1 MDTLYQP
8 TTKVDDVVKQIA
20 DVAGVKEDSE
30 KRDKIKRNLFKSKRE
45 LIEEYFLR
53 KVSMSF
59 VWLLGIASL
68 TMLLYSS
75 RYLDGTWTL
84 AYSIAHCLL
93 IAASFLFGARLI
105 NFILYLV
112 SDSFYTEL
120 IAKKSKNST
129 SLNNIPIGLDCLTL
143 SYVNEAGYRL
153 PIIYGLDEKE
163 TTSDELAFDENIE
176 IDDIH
181 LSREEAKQL
190 TEAQGKSVYRQ
201 SIIILNN
208 ALRQA
213 KINETKAKYG
223 KHCI

>member
-1 MDTLYQP
+1 MDSLYQP

-68 TMLLYSS
+68 AMLLYSS

-120 IAKKSKNST
+120 IAKKNKNAT

-143 SYVNEAGYRL
+143 SYVNEAGYRV

-163 TTSDELAFDENIE
+163 TTTDELAFDENIE

-190 TEAQGKSVYRQ
+190 AEAQGKSVYRQ
-201 SIIILNN
+201 ALLILNN
-208 ALRQA
+208 TLRQA

-223 KHCI
+223 KRCI

>member
-201 SIIILNN
+201 ALLILNN
-208 ALRQA
+208 TLRQA

-223 KHCI
+223 KRCI

>member
-112 SDSFYTEL
+112 SDSFYTDL

-129 SLNNIPIGLDCLTL
+129 SLNNIPIW
-143 SYVNEAGYRL
+143 S
-153 PIIYGLDEKE
+153 
-163 TTSDELAFDENIE
+163 
-176 IDDIH
+176 
-181 LSREEAKQL
+181 
-190 TEAQGKSVYRQ
+190 
-201 SIIILNN
+201 
-208 ALRQA
+208 
-213 KINETKAKYG
+213 
-223 KHCI
+223 